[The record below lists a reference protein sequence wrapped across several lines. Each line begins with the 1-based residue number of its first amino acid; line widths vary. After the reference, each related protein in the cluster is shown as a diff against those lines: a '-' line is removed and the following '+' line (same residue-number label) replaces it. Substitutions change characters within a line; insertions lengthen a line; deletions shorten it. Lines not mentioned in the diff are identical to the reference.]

1 VPTIGQPL
9 SLTASILPTGAS
21 GTITVTEAGATVGTG
36 TLSSGS
42 VAMTITSTLS
52 SGLHNYVAKYSGD
65 DNYLDSSSSLS
76 VTGQISTGLTLS
88 LAANAVPTIDQPL
101 SLIVSGLPKGAAGLI
116 TLKDND
122 TQVSTSTWTST
133 TTSMTMTTP
142 KLVGSAHSYVA
153 SYTPDTSS
161 VGTYLSS
168 NSSALSVTAKISTT
182 GFTLAVSSGAVPTAN
197 KTLSLTASGLAKGA
211 TGTITVTESDTTV
224 ATGTVSNGGAVM
236 TTTSPLTA
244 GSHLFTATYSP
255 ASSSAGTYLSSTA
268 TLTVIAQIP
277 TSISVT
283 FSSTTVTFGSP
294 ITVKAT
300 VVASGAASSSS
311 PALSGNVIFY
321 DNGKTINT
329 LPLGS
334 NGTVSF
340 NSTAFSV
347 GTHEISAT
355 YVGNTYY
362 LSSTVDP
369 QFKVVHTDPTLNA
382 DVRGIFTAQVA
393 ATQHIAQVTQSSVNG
408 RLEALHD
415 DDVPEFANGLS
426 FSNSASAPQPGQPD
440 SFLGL
445 NQKDNDSFLDKIA
458 ALYKKAT
465 TPTSQPQ
472 GMAKKLIRPDYNIW
486 TAGSIVFGN
495 QSYTGQTT
503 HNTFSMSG
511 VTVGIDRRF
520 TSQFKGGLAVGLS
533 AETTNVNTTGAYNKT
548 RAATGS
554 LYGSYNLGNSLF
566 IDGQIGY
573 GAARFTTSRT
583 DTNSNSLMSGKRPGQ
598 LMIGSFTLSS
608 EQKAGKLRYAP
619 YARVDF
625 MKAVLNA
632 YQEQGDADWTLAYN
646 KMNISSMA
654 LVLGLRGQ
662 YDFAMDFG
670 TLSPTLRAEYNYN
683 LSGSAV
689 QNLSY
694 VSDGTST
701 YALTQSASS
710 RSGMTLATGLKASGS
725 HQLSGS
731 VEYVVTTT
739 GVKVQGQTVRAA
751 VNHAF

>member
-1 VPTIGQPL
+1 M
-9 SLTASILPTGAS
+9 ASAAT
-21 GTITVTEAGATVGTG
+21 GTITVTEGGTTVATG
-36 TLSSGS
+36 TVSSGGA
-42 VAMTITSTLS
+42 VMTTGALTAGSHSYIAT
-52 SGLHNYVAKYSGD
+52 YSGD
-65 DNYLDSSSSLS
+65 GSYLGSSSS
-76 VTGQISTGLTLS
+76 T
-88 LAANAVPTIDQPL
+88 
-101 SLIVSGLPKGAAGLI
+101 
-116 TLKDND
+116 
-122 TQVSTSTWTST
+122 
-133 TTSMTMTTP
+133 
-142 KLVGSAHSYVA
+142 
-153 SYTPDTSS
+153 
-161 VGTYLSS
+161 
-168 NSSALSVTAKISTT
+168 LSVTAKTTTT
-182 GFTLAVSSGAVPTAN
+182 GLTLAVTAGAVPTSGQ
-197 KTLSLTASGLAKGA
+197 TLSLTASGLASAATGTITVTEGGTTVASGTVSSGGAVMTTGALTAGSHSYIATYSGDGSYLGSSSSTLSVTAKTTTTGLTLAVTAGAVPTSGQTLSLTASGLASGA
-211 TGTITVTESDTTV
+211 TGTITVTEGGTMV
-224 ATGTVSNGGAVM
+224 ASGTVSSGGAVM
-236 TTTSPLTA
+236 TTGALTA
-244 GSHLFTATYSP
+244 GSHSYIATYSGDG
-255 ASSSAGTYLSSTA
+255 SYQSSTA
-268 TLTVIAQIP
+268 TLTVIAKIS

-283 FSSTTVTFGSP
+283 FSSTTITFGSP

-300 VVASGAASSSS
+300 VVATGAVSSSS

-329 LPLGS
+329 LSLNS

-355 YVGNTYY
+355 YVGNAYY

-369 QFKVVHTDPTLNA
+369 QFNVVHTDPTLNA
-382 DVRGIFTAQVA
+382 DVQGIFAAQVA
-393 ATQHIAQVTQSSVNG
+393 ATQHIVQVTQSTVNG

-426 FSNSASAPQPGQPD
+426 FSNSANGRQMDQPD
-440 SFLGL
+440 SCLGL
-445 NQKDNDSFLDKIA
+445 NQNDNDIFLDKITG
-458 ALYKKAT
+458 LYKNT
-465 TPTSQPQ
+465 TRPTSQSQ
-472 GMAKKLIRPDYNIW
+472 AMAKQLIRPDYNIW

-583 DTNSNSLMSGKRPGQ
+583 DTNANSLMSGKRPGQ

-646 KMNISSMA
+646 KMNISSTA

-694 VSDGTST
+694 VSDSTST

-710 RSGMTLATGLKASGS
+710 RSGMTMAAGLKASGS

-731 VEYVVTTT
+731 IEYVVTTT
-739 GVKVQGQTVRAA
+739 GAKVQGQTVRAA